1 MIKRRFVL
9 IQGDHMALYL
19 DGRKFATWKY
29 WVDDGEKIADL
40 VEKVRLNGDKA

>member
-29 WVDDGEKIADL
+29 WVDEQESIKDI
-40 VEKVRLNGDKA
+40 VENVRLNGDKF